1 MTDEN
6 VVQKVT
12 EVNEGEAKRRRGP
25 NKPKEITPT
34 QAVLL
39 EVEAERQAQDKRWG
53 EQNHPQ
59 QGGNA
64 PAKGIAHYAELADQ
78 WKRFNDARVKAGT
91 LGFDSILLEEVYEAL
106 GEESPGLRREELL
119 QVAAVAV
126 CAVEALDRN
135 GSGEPAPAAAAA

>member
-1 MTDEN
+1 MSDEN
-6 VVQKVT
+6 VTT
-12 EVNEGEAKRRRGP
+12 EATPRRRGP
-25 NKPKEITPT
+25 NKPKDITPT

-39 EVEAERQAQDKRWG
+39 EVETERKAQDKRWG

-64 PAKGIAHYAELADQ
+64 PDKGIAHYAELADQ
-78 WKRFNDARVKAGT
+78 WKAFNDARVAAGT

-106 GEESPGLRREELL
+106 GETDTALRREELL

-126 CAVEALDRN
+126 CAIEALDRN
-135 GSGEPAPAAAAA
+135 GPGTPAAAVAA